1 MGGLI
6 PFDVNGWQLA
16 GLVILLFISGFVRG
30 YAGFGSSAVIIAALA
45 SFVAPSK
52 LVPITVLLEIY
63 ASLILVLSI
72 WRQIGW
78 DELKPLA
85 GGAMIG
91 SPFGVTTHFIVPV
104 EVMKLAIQSLVL
116 AISTAL
122 LTGWRRT
129 RLSSRA
135 ETAAV
140 GFGSGIANGAAGIGG
155 LVVATFFISGD
166 TNPARMRATL
176 VFYFFFVNSISAG
189 SLAISG
195 LLTWQSVWTLALIV
209 PIFSLGVWAGS
220 KHFLGASPEAFRR
233 MVLGLLILLALA
245 GMARTLAGMV

>member
-6 PFDVNGWQLA
+6 PYDLNALEMA
-16 GLVILLFISGFVRG
+16 GLAVLLFASGFVRG

-45 SFVAPSK
+45 SFVAPST

-63 ASLILVLSI
+63 ASLLLVVSI

-85 GGAMIG
+85 GGAMVG
-91 SPFGVTTHFIVPV
+91 SPFGVATHFIIPV
-104 EVMKLAIQSLVL
+104 EVMKLTIQSLVL

-122 LTGWRRT
+122 LAGWRRT
-129 RLSSRA
+129 RLTCKA
-135 ETAAV
+135 ETAAI

-176 VFYFFFVNSISAG
+176 VFYFFFVNAISAT
-189 SLAISG
+189 SLAVSG
-195 LLTWQSVWTLALIV
+195 LLTWTSVWTLALIA

-220 KHFLGASPEAFRR
+220 KHFLGASPETFRR
-233 MVLGLLILLALA
+233 MVLGLLIVLALA
-245 GMARTLAGMV
+245 GMARTVAGMV